1 MSNSGL
7 KVKDEALREVAF
19 GSITG
24 SYANLGV
31 ALAHDAFIDCFIN
44 ATDADIYVS
53 FDGVTD
59 HKKFP
64 ANSGRVTDLKTNDAY
79 RIEGTQISIKHDGVT
94 APTSGWFGAEV
105 QYT

>member
-7 KVKDEALREVAF
+7 KIKDEALREVAF
-19 GSITG
+19 GSINAT
-24 SYANLGV
+24 YTALGAV
-31 ALAHDAFIDCFIN
+31 LAHDAFIDAFTN
-44 ATDADIYVS
+44 ATDANIYVS

-64 ANSGRVTDLKTNDAY
+64 ANSGRVTDLKSNDAY
-79 RIEGTQISIKHDGVT
+79 RIAGTQIYIKHDGT
-94 APTSGWFGAEV
+94 APTEEWFGVEV

>member
-7 KVKDEALREVAF
+7 KIKDEALREVAF

-24 SYANLGV
+24 SYAALGAV
-31 ALAHDAFIDCFIN
+31 LAHDAFIDAFTN
-44 ATDADIYVS
+44 ASDANIYVS

-59 HKKFP
+59 HKKFA

-79 RIEGTQISIKHDGVT
+79 RIAGTQIYVKHDGS
-94 APTSGWFGAEV
+94 APTSGWFAAEV